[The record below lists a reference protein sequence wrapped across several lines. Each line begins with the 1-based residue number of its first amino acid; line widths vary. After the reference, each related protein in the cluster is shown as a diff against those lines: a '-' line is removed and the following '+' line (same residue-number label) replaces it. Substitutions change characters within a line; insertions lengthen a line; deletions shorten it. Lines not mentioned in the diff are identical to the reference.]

1 MVAQRASHHK
11 FYQDM
16 GPRRGL
22 ELGGGILDYR
32 RTSVVG
38 VDQAPDTRQVRTS
51 SRTMFALGVRRGK
64 AALFQWVQVPSGH
77 RSSGCNRSSHGGD
90 EMAEAF
96 GTACH
101 ELVSL
106 DFRCGSRTE
115 VQRGPRN
122 VRSWGHSGSRF
133 RTAGGL
139 LVAKSGHSCDCVA
152 RPYPKDFASIPTS
165 RCATL
170 TTIRS
175 ASVVPSAWPFS
186 KSPSIRPI
194 RLVTCAK
201 QITGLPRALAKA

>member
-1 MVAQRASHHK
+1 MVAQLAFHHN

-96 GTACH
+96 GIACH
-101 ELVSL
+101 DLVSL
-106 DFRCGSRTE
+106 DFRFGSKPE

-122 VRSWGHSGSRF
+122 VRFWVKSR
-133 RTAGGL
+133 RKQGDNRHWPAD
-139 LVAKSGHSCDCVA
+139 VAS
-152 RPYPKDFASIPTS
+152 PTFPVRACTVS
-165 RCATL
+165 ATL
-170 TTIRS
+170 VRS
-175 ASVVPSAWPFS
+175 ASQHY
-186 KSPSIRPI
+186 RD
-194 RLVTCAK
+194 
-201 QITGLPRALAKA
+201 ITVICPPTLLSRCYQCPPTLP